1 MSEKINFHDFDNKN
15 VVSRLVRTLYLDKSQ
30 FDDLP
35 SGDAVELK
43 TCRVKVMD
51 PNSKS
56 NNIENV
62 KYYEFD
68 AVDKAQLDTL
78 LAGLKNITGQVKLK
92 MKTAFEEAT
101 KLTFKV
107 NIQGGQAEN
116 AKELF
121 DFVTAHSLDT
131 NPNGRVLSGIDW
143 KVTWSYLDQY
153 HDVLALT
160 VDSLADVKVK

>member
-1 MSEKINFHDFDNKN
+1 MSEKINFHDFGDKN
-15 VVSRLVRTLYLDKSQ
+15 VVSRLQKTLYLDKSQ

-51 PNSKS
+51 PNNKG
-56 NNIENV
+56 NNIDNV

-116 AKELF
+116 AKALF

-153 HDVLALT
+153 HNVLTLT